1 MKDDRTS
8 QQYMFERVQEIIRDH
23 LANEQEE
30 SMVRVIKKKEQLEH
44 ELNE

>member
-30 SMVRVIKKKEQLEH
+30 TLLKVIKKSE
-44 ELNE
+44 